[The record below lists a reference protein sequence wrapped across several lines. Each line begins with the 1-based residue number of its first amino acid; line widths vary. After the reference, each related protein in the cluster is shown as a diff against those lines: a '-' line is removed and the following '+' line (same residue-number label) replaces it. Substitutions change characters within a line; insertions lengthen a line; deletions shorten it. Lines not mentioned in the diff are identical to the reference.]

1 MQAAENGFSGGVPGV
16 GLDPDSMRTQIWG
29 PGAPAGRAGIPG
41 NGPVLGRIDQYELL
55 SRLGAGAF
63 GVVYLARDT
72 ASGVLVAVKT
82 LHPRFKENAEELER
96 VRENFALVQ
105 RLQHPAIA
113 AARALYR
120 VSRVEFSDET
130 ARRELSLA
138 PGDAVM
144 LLSYAPGRPLGEWR
158 RAVYASDG
166 GRMPLAD
173 ALGVLRPVASAL
185 DYAHGEKIVHRDV
198 KPSNV
203 MVETLGG
210 ASSRPAHGQ
219 NVETSLRVRIL
230 DFGLAA
236 EIRSSMVR
244 MSRDT
249 GATSGTR
256 PYMAPEQWLGRAQD
270 GRADQYAL
278 AVMLY
283 EMLSGEP
290 PFASVFSTND
300 TLVEMEAVRTQ
311 TPDPVPGVSRAVNAA
326 LMRALEKRPE
336 ARYPDCES
344 FLAAVSDAAE
354 RGDTVGDEA
363 DAGAPLSGSDLHLLR
378 TLVSE
383 FGGARRAPRLA
394 GAVAALSSVRWEKPA
409 VHALRDLTLAL
420 LDEYLEFNA
429 SSAALRPLPSLVS
442 GRGLRLLSGL
452 RGVPERR
459 RTPVEAELVRFHS
472 AVDRFSR

>member
-1 MQAAENGFSGGVPGV
+1 MQAEANGFFGGVSG
-16 GLDPDSMRTQIWG
+16 GLDPDSMRTQL
-29 PGAPAGRAGIPG
+29 AVPAGGTGRDG
-41 NGPVLGRIDQYELL
+41 GPVLGRIDQYELL
-55 SRLGAGAF
+55 SKLGAGAF

-158 RAVYASDG
+158 RSAYASDG

-173 ALGVLRPVASAL
+173 ALDVLRPVASAL

-198 KPSNV
+198 KPGNV
-203 MVETLGG
+203 MVETLRRG
-210 ASSRPAHGQ
+210 AGRPADGI
-219 NVETSLRVRIL
+219 RVRIL

-290 PFASVFSTND
+290 PFASVFATND
-300 TLVEMEAVRTQ
+300 TMVEMEAVRTQ
-311 TPDPVPGVSRAVNAA
+311 APEPVPGVPRAVNAA

-354 RGDTVGDEA
+354 RGDA
-363 DAGAPLSGSDLHLLR
+363 DDGEDDTGAPLSGSDLHLLR
-378 TLVSE
+378 EFVSE
-383 FGGARRAPRLA
+383 FGGSRRAPRLA
-394 GAVAALSSVRWEKPA
+394 GAVAALSAVRWEKPA

-420 LDEYLEFNA
+420 LDEFLEFNA
-429 SSAALRPLPSLVS
+429 SSAVLRPLPALVS
-442 GRGLRLLSGL
+442 GHGARLLSGL
-452 RGVPERR
+452 RGIPERR
-459 RTPVEAELVRFHS
+459 RSPVQAELVRFYS
-472 AVDRFSR
+472 AADRFCR